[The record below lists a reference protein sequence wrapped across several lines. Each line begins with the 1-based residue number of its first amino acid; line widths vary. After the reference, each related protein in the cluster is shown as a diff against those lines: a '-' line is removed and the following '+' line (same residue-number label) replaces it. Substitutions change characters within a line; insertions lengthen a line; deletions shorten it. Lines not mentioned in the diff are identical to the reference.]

1 MVAII
6 WNLVKEEK
14 IVFLM
19 EVMGDSYWLR
29 LIEQKEEEAIVV
41 LEEQSL
47 DKQQTWRA
55 WGCAMK
61 RQPVVQHSQGA
72 TSTRQS
78 LLTSLSCTKVSCL
91 CGSTNSL

>member
-6 WNLVKEEK
+6 WNLVKEEN

-55 WGCAMK
+55 
-61 RQPVVQHSQGA
+61 
-72 TSTRQS
+72 
-78 LLTSLSCTKVSCL
+78 
-91 CGSTNSL
+91 